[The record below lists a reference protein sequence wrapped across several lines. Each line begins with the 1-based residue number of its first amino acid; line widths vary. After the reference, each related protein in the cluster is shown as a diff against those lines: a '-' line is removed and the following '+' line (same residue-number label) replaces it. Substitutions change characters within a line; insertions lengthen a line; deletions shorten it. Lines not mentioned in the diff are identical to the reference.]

1 MNEEITQKVINHLLG
16 ENKRLTAELIE
27 AINLL
32 EECLNQYTY
41 TVQEYNALK
50 EKYNAVTGKMS
61 KKSEKN
67 KNSLDPDFSSVIN
80 SFNKS

>member
-27 AINLL
+27 AIKLL
-32 EECLNQYTY
+32 EDCLNHCTY
-41 TVQEYNALK
+41 TVKEYNALK

-67 KNSLDPDFSSVIN
+67 NKPIDPCFSSMT
-80 SFNKS
+80 SLF